1 MADSSN
7 PAGLFAE
14 IAQRV
19 QAGETL
25 AVATIFDTRGS
36 TPREVGAKML
46 IRPDGGIVGTI
57 GGGCGEAD
65 VWRAAL
71 DVIDTKVPTVVQV
84 DLTEEMNLQTEAV
97 CGGIMQVFVEPRYP
111 GGAAA
116 EPEAPPPG
124 DGFSAAIAAALT
136 ERRPAALVTTVRGSA
151 ALRRG
156 ARLLV
161 TDDQVA
167 GTLGDAA
174 FDETAVRAARRA
186 LAGTADR
193 PFRLPLMDA
202 AGIEAG
208 TAFVELY
215 LPRPRLF
222 ILGAGHIAQPLSRVG
237 KLLDF
242 EVAVLD
248 DRAAFANR
256 ARFPEADDVLAA
268 DFASTLATYP
278 IDRRTYV
285 VLVTR
290 GHQQDVA
297 ALRSLAYSDAPYIG
311 MIGSKR
317 RVWTVLKLLHDE
329 GVPPD
334 KLLRIYAP
342 IGLDIEAVTPA
353 EIAVAIGAELVN
365 IRRGGT
371 AVSLSDAP
379 RELFRRRFE
388 RAETEAQG
396 DASESL
402 EREVADNSRV
412 STARPLAWDLTPTK
426 A

>member
-1 MADSSN
+1 MAGSSE
-7 PAGLFAE
+7 LFTE

-19 QAGETL
+19 EAGETL

-71 DVIDTKVPTVVQV
+71 DVIDTKLPAVVQV
-84 DLTEEMNLQTEAV
+84 DLTEEMNLRTEAV

-111 GGAAA
+111 TGAEA
-116 EPEAPPPG
+116 EPGAPPPG
-124 DGFSAAIAAALT
+124 DGFSATIAAALAQ
-136 ERRPAALVTTVRGSA
+136 RRPTAIVTVVRTSGP
-151 ALRRG
+151 LLQG

-161 TDDQVA
+161 TDEHVE
-167 GTLGDAA
+167 GTLGNAA
-174 FDETAVRAARRA
+174 IDERAVLAARQA
-186 LAGTADR
+186 LTGTADR
-193 PFRLPLMDA
+193 PFTLPLLDA
-202 AGIEAG
+202 TGIEAG
-208 TAFVELY
+208 MAFVELY
-215 LPRPRLF
+215 LPVPRLF
-222 ILGAGHIAQPLSRVG
+222 ILGAGHIAQPLARVG

-256 ARFPEADDVLAA
+256 GRFPEADEVLAA
-268 DFASTLATYP
+268 DFAETLATYP
-278 IDRRTYV
+278 VDRRTYV

-329 GVPPD
+329 GVPPE

-342 IGLDIEAVTPA
+342 IGLDVEAITPA
-353 EIAVAIGAELVN
+353 EIAVAIGAELVK

-371 AVSLSDAP
+371 AASLSDAP
-379 RELFRRRFE
+379 RELFRKRME
-388 RAETEAQG
+388 RMVAGEQLVGSQADQSLSPLPPGKDLVPVEA
-396 DASESL
+396 
-402 EREVADNSRV
+402 
-412 STARPLAWDLTPTK
+412 
-426 A
+426 